1 MSSNTTVFAPNIGS
15 SNFTHKKDTTLHFII
30 QGSSKV
36 TLRKSSLL
44 DLPEH
49 STRDRCSRSLHEAF
63 FLPTV
68 CTDKCSERCGAVE
81 FNHSEQVHLF
91 WREEEKESLWETMR
105 ALKCVRVNSIQ
116 HTPHP
121 PPIPPV
127 TDPYLSAYWFPMSQV
142 APLFHGDNLHL
153 HKRAGKVKSTYFTQM
168 LTLGCTSTR
177 THITAAQC
185 VLHNNCVYSDGG

>member
-1 MSSNTTVFAPNIGS
+1 MHPYKQQHHS
-15 SNFTHKKDTTLHFII
+15 TLYFII
-30 QGSSKV
+30 QSSSKV
-36 TLRKSSLL
+36 TSRKSSLL

-49 STRDRCSRSLHEAF
+49 STRDWCYRSLPEAVGF

-81 FNHSEQVHLF
+81 LNHSEQVHLF

-116 HTPHP
+116 HTLHP

-127 TDPYLSAYWFPMSQV
+127 TDPYLSAHWFPMSLWLIVWIQ
-142 APLFHGDNLHL
+142 PSGTPFPW
-153 HKRAGKVKSTYFTQM
+153 R
-168 LTLGCTSTR
+168 
-177 THITAAQC
+177 
-185 VLHNNCVYSDGG
+185 